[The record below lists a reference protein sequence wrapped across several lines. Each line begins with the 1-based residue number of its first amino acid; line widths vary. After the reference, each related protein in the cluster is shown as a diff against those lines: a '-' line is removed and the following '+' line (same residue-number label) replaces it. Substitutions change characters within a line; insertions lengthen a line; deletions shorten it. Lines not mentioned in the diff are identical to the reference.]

1 MNSKI
6 KILIGILVIGIV
18 LISGWFILSQ
28 IPAEATE
35 KSFEDSESIGDL
47 KLVIKSN
54 KEVYRVGDK
63 IVLKITWNN
72 IGKETF
78 YLFHPIDFHEGQNLI
93 IKDEFDKGVM
103 IFQTIEYQRMIG
115 GKNNFHLLEPNKSFS
130 LTISGTIGIPNV
142 YGYPYKTEEE
152 AKGLYIFTMKDTACY
167 LKLGTY
173 KIQYSYTND
182 RVFYYD
188 NQGEKEFFD
197 KDVWTGTLASNTI
210 TIKIK

>member
-1 MNSKI
+1 
-6 KILIGILVIGIV
+6 
-18 LISGWFILSQ
+18 
-28 IPAEATE
+28 
-35 KSFEDSESIGDL
+35 
-47 KLVIKSN
+47 
-54 KEVYRVGDK
+54 
-63 IVLKITWNN
+63 
-72 IGKETF
+72 
-78 YLFHPIDFHEGQNLI
+78 
-93 IKDEFDKGVM
+93 M

-115 GKNNFHLLEPNKSFS
+115 GKDNFHLLEPNKSFS

-182 RVFYYD
+182 RVFYYN
-188 NQGEKEFFD
+188 NQGEKKFFD